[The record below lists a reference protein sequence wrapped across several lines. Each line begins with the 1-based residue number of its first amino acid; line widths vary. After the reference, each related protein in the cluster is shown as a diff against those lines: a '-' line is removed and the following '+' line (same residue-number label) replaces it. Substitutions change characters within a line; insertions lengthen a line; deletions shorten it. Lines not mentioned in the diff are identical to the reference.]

1 MVKRIEDLLE
11 ELKDL
16 HYEQEQIII
25 EIENLINDNDDYYK
39 EENE

>member
-1 MVKRIEDLLE
+1 MTKPLEDLLE

-25 EIENLINDNDDYYK
+25 EIENLISDNNNYYEGDD
-39 EENE
+39 E